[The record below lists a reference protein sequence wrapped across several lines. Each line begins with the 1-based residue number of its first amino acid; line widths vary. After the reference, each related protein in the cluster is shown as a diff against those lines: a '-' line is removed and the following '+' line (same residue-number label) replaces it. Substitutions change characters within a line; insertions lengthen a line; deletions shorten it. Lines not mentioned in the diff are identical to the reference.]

1 MKYQKKIWSILKY
14 LANLQLA
21 IALLIFIAI
30 FSIFGTIIEQD
41 QPIEFYKTNYPSHN
55 ILSWNLIITI
65 GLNRIFFTKWFMA
78 LVFIFALS
86 IMTCTF
92 SRQLPILKLSK
103 KLYFFSMKKI
113 LKTKK
118 AYNASNDK
126 KYSNYLFHLGKNNY
140 DIFLSKNKIY
150 AYKGMIGRFAPIV
163 VHVSMILILF
173 GAFFGFLN
181 GYTAQEMIP
190 ECEYVHIQNLTAAG
204 TFSKVPQ
211 DLLIQVEK
219 FRIEYNLN
227 GAPSQYYSN
236 INLFQNDK
244 KVIEDLIYVN
254 KPLKYKGIFI
264 YQTDWNINGIR
275 FLINGKAIQI
285 PMFSKLIAN
294 NQKAWIGSLTINE
307 KNYNFVIKQLDDS
320 ILLYDNNG
328 NFIENL
334 HIGIEFEIDNNK
346 VKIANTLV
354 SSGLQIKSDP
364 GIPIVY
370 SGFLLLMISSLLSYI
385 SFTQIWVSKLD
396 NNISATGITN
406 RSVLEFERDFY
417 LIIQKISKEKLSS
430 KI

>member
-14 LANLQLA
+14 LANLKLA
-21 IALLIFIAI
+21 ISLLILIAI

-41 QPIEFYKTNYPSHN
+41 QPIEFYKANYPENN
-55 ILSWNLIITI
+55 IFSWDLIISI

-86 IMTCTF
+86 ITTCTF
-92 SRQLPILKLSK
+92 SRQMPILKLSK
-103 KLYFFSMKKI
+103 KLYFFSIKKI

-118 AYNASNDK
+118 TYNSSNNK
-126 KYSNYLFHLGKNNY
+126 QYSNYLFHLGTNNY
-140 DIFLSKNKIY
+140 DIFLSKNEIY

-163 VHVSMILILF
+163 VHISMLFILF
-173 GAFFGFLN
+173 GAFLGFLN

-190 ECEYVHIQNLTAAG
+190 EHEYVHIQNLTGAG
-204 TFSKVPQ
+204 PFSKVPQ
-211 DLLIQVEK
+211 DLLVQVEK
-219 FRIEYNLN
+219 FRIEYNLD

-236 INLFQNDK
+236 INLFENDK
-244 KVIEDLIYVN
+244 KVVEDLIYVN

-275 FLINGKAIQI
+275 FLINEKSIQI
-285 PMFSKLIAN
+285 PMLSKLIAN
-294 NQKAWIGSLTINE
+294 NQKAWIGSLTINQ
-307 KNYNFVIKQLDDS
+307 KNYNFVIKQLDDN

-328 NFIENL
+328 NFLQNL
-334 HIGIEFEIDNNK
+334 RLGIQFEIDNNK
-346 VKIANTLV
+346 IDISNILV
-354 SSGLQIKSDP
+354 SSGLQLKSDP
-364 GIPIVY
+364 GIPVVY

-385 SFTQIWVSKLD
+385 SFTQIWVAKFE

-406 RSVLEFERDFY
+406 RSVLEFERNLY
-417 LIIQKISKEKLSS
+417 VIIQKILKEKLPS